1 MNYLGDPDKTYTT
14 GDGSVLRS
22 YTGKDIEEFRT
33 LCRLLTAQGWE
44 CLSDYAENGSVFA
57 TYRKGNELCHF
68 YIPADRENTLRVVR
82 SDHANL
88 PEAPTVTGG
97 TKETTVTQLQLP
109 LTETNIYSNG
119 MGYVV
124 RLADGSFLIFD
135 GGYAEQADQ
144 LWQTLVKQNGGEEG
158 IVIRAWC
165 LTHAHS
171 DHYGILQTFAS
182 RYAGKVTLERFIAAP
197 VNGADAADPYFN
209 VTLPKVIA
217 QYAGAVL
224 TVPHTGMVF
233 RFCNLTLEILFTP
246 DERLIEGKPENFD
259 FNSSGT
265 VYRLSGDGDRM
276 LFLGDVL
283 NDVTSR
289 LQTIWGDHLR
299 TNMVQVAHHGVGN
312 SPLAF
317 YESLGAKV
325 LFYPA
330 GHLLYGGENGDFGES
345 RAFADNWRRN
355 GAVRKALAES
365 GKYEILLHDENAYL
379 RVWGSS
385 APAQIFTID

>member
-109 LTETNIYSNG
+109 LTETNVYSNG

-165 LTHAHS
+165 LTHAH
-171 DHYGILQTFAS
+171 
-182 RYAGKVTLERFIAAP
+182 
-197 VNGADAADPYFN
+197 
-209 VTLPKVIA
+209 
-217 QYAGAVL
+217 
-224 TVPHTGMVF
+224 
-233 RFCNLTLEILFTP
+233 
-246 DERLIEGKPENFD
+246 
-259 FNSSGT
+259 
-265 VYRLSGDGDRM
+265 
-276 LFLGDVL
+276 
-283 NDVTSR
+283 
-289 LQTIWGDHLR
+289 GDH
-299 TNMVQVAHHGVGN
+299 
-312 SPLAF
+312 
-317 YESLGAKV
+317 
-325 LFYPA
+325 
-330 GHLLYGGENGDFGES
+330 
-345 RAFADNWRRN
+345 
-355 GAVRKALAES
+355 
-365 GKYEILLHDENAYL
+365 
-379 RVWGSS
+379 
-385 APAQIFTID
+385 